1 MTLRKAIR
9 LNPDY
14 LPARV
19 KLGES
24 LLGSGEWEKSHKVYQ
39 GVLKE
44 NPGVALAH
52 YGLGRIHS
60 ARGKSS
66 LAAESYRKA
75 CRLAPGFG
83 AAHYALALAYRDLG
97 ETARAKEQLSLFRRN
112 KEAQAPLNDP
122 LMREVAAL
130 KSGVSYHLRQGYTL
144 QGAGRFREALGE
156 FQKALK
162 LNPDYTETHVHLLSA
177 YLELKEFKKAEKHY
191 QAAVKLAPD
200 TYDAHYNYAMV
211 MIQQG
216 RQQEAID
223 AFQKVLQ
230 IDPHHAD
237 SHKNLGLL
245 FLDQGKQTEAEKH
258 FRLAIENRPHFA
270 VPHFALGRILQSRG
284 KTQEAIDHFQKALT
298 LEDQNASLFLYF
310 LAGAYAR
317 AGNREK
323 AIHYARQAKQQ
334 SVSLSPPMKRTI
346 VPEIEKLLTELER
359 SSQPR

>member
-1 MTLRKAIR
+1 M
-9 LNPDY
+9 
-14 LPARV
+14 
-19 KLGES
+19 G
-24 LLGSGEWEKSHKVYQ
+24 EKSQGLQ

-83 AAHYALALAYRDLG
+83 AAHYALAMAYRDLG
-97 ETARAKEQLSLFRRN
+97 QTARAKEQLSLFQRN

-122 LMREVAAL
+122 LMQEVAAL
-130 KSGVSYHLRQGYTL
+130 KSGVSYHLRQGHTL

-162 LNPDYTETHVHLLSA
+162 LKPDYAETHVYLLSA

-191 QAAVKLAPD
+191 RAAVKLAPD
-200 TYDAHYNYAMV
+200 TYDAHYNYGLV
-211 MIQQG
+211 MHQQS
-216 RQQEAID
+216 RPQEAIE

-237 SHKNLGLL
+237 SHKNLGFL

-298 LEDQNASLFLYF
+298 LEDKNASLFLYF